1 MVVYL
6 TEQGLRV
13 SKESQR
19 LRFECKDGKLQEVRL
34 ADIDGVVVF
43 GRVNFTAPAVQ
54 ALLRRKIDVHFLTL
68 SGNYL
73 GKLSSPLG
81 KNVELRIKQF
91 ETFKNEEK
99 RLELAKCFVRGKI
112 SNQRQ
117 FLLRQ
122 RKKLKDSV
130 LDKAIDF
137 LKKAHV
143 NVELASSIDE
153 IMGIEGSASKHYFSG
168 LSVVFK
174 ELGFSFKG
182 RVRRPPKDPVNA
194 LLSLGYMLLLARIW
208 GFVETAG
215 LDPYLGFLHSPDYG
229 KPSLV
234 LDLMEEWRPVIVDAL
249 VVRLLGW
256 GTIKGT
262 NFTREPFDDDEDED
276 EYGVKLTQDGLRK
289 FVSQFQH
296 KLKEEATYEIF
307 GKKFKYKD
315 ILREQVYLLARVL
328 KGEAEK
334 YVPFEMK

>member
-19 LRFECKDGKLQEVRL
+19 LRFESKNGKLREVRL
-34 ADIDGVVVF
+34 ADIDGIVVF

-54 ALLRRKIDVHFLTL
+54 ALLRRRIDVHFLTL

-81 KNVELRIKQF
+81 KNVELRIKQY
-91 ETFKNEEK
+91 ETFSDEKK
-99 RLELAKCFVRGKI
+99 RLDLAKCFVRGKI
-112 SNQRQ
+112 FNQRQ

-122 RKKLKDSV
+122 RKKFKNSV
-130 LDKAIDF
+130 LDKAVDF
-137 LKKAHV
+137 LKTSLV
-143 NVELASSIDE
+143 NIELAGSVEE
-153 IMGIEGSASKHYFSG
+153 IMGIEGSASKQYFNG

-194 LLSLGYMLLLARIW
+194 LLSLGYMLLMARIW

-234 LDLMEEWRPVIVDAL
+234 LDLMEEWRPVIVDSL

-256 GTIKGT
+256 GTVRGMDFT
-262 NFTREPFDDDEDED
+262 NEPFDDDEDED
-276 EYGVKLTQDGLRK
+276 EYGLSLPVMD
-289 FVSQFQH
+289 
-296 KLKEEATYEIF
+296 
-307 GKKFKYKD
+307 
-315 ILREQVYLLARVL
+315 
-328 KGEAEK
+328 
-334 YVPFEMK
+334 